1 MKSSLELFGTF
12 FMSKKNIGIQGIQ
25 GSFHHIVANEY
36 YGSNIDI
43 DEFQT
48 FEMMARHLAEGKSDA
63 SIMAIENSIAG
74 SIIPNYALI
83 DEYNLSI
90 VGEYYLKISHN
101 LLALENQSIDD
112 IKEVHSHPMALLQCR
127 DFFKKH
133 PKIKLV
139 EDTDTALSAKKI
151 HMNNEKGIAAIASA
165 LASHLYS
172 LDVLAENIQTIENN
186 ETRFVVLERSTPN
199 SKSVFNKASV
209 KFELDHKRGSLATIL
224 NVLSDCKMNLTKIQ
238 SMPKIETPWRYSF
251 FVDITFEASDDYFK
265 AKSII
270 EIMAKDFKVLGEY
283 KNSKND

>member
-1 MKSSLELFGTF
+1 
-12 FMSKKNIGIQGIQ
+12 
-25 GSFHHIVANEY
+25 
-36 YGSNIDI
+36 
-43 DEFQT
+43 
-48 FEMMARHLAEGKSDA
+48 
-63 SIMAIENSIAG
+63 
-74 SIIPNYALI
+74 
-83 DEYNLSI
+83 
-90 VGEYYLKISHN
+90 
-101 LLALENQSIDD
+101 
-112 IKEVHSHPMALLQCR
+112 MALLQCR

-151 HMNNEKGIAAIASA
+151 QLNNVKGIAAIASA
-165 LASHLYS
+165 LASHLYA
-172 LDVLAENIQTIENN
+172 LDVLAENIQTIKNN

-199 SKSVFNKASV
+199 SKSVFNKASI

-224 NVLSDCKMNLTKIQ
+224 NVLSDCKKMNLTKIQ

-251 FVDITFEASDDYFK
+251 VDITFESLDDYFK

>member
-165 LASHLYS
+165 LASHLYA
-172 LDVLAENIQTIENN
+172 LDVLAENIQTIKNN
-186 ETRFVVLERSTPN
+186 ETRFVVLERSTPS

-251 FVDITFEASDDYFK
+251 FVDITFESLDDYFK
-265 AKSII
+265 VKSII

>member
-1 MKSSLELFGTF
+1 
-12 FMSKKNIGIQGIQ
+12 
-25 GSFHHIVANEY
+25 
-36 YGSNIDI
+36 
-43 DEFQT
+43 
-48 FEMMARHLAEGKSDA
+48 
-63 SIMAIENSIAG
+63 MAIENSIAG

-151 HMNNEKGIAAIASA
+151 YMNNVNGIAAIASA

-172 LDVLAENIQTIENN
+172 LDILAENIQTIKNN
-186 ETRFVVLERSTPN
+186 QTRFVVLERSTPK
-199 SKSVFNKASV
+199 SKSVFNKASI

-251 FVDITFEASDDYFK
+251 FVDITFKSLDDYFK

>member
-1 MKSSLELFGTF
+1 MI
-12 FMSKKNIGIQGIQ
+12 KKNIGIQGIP

-36 YGSNIDI
+36 YGSNINI

-48 FEMMARHLAEGKSDA
+48 FEMMSRHLAEGKSDA

-151 HMNNEKGIAAIASA
+151 YMNNVNGIAAIASA

-172 LDVLAENIQTIENN
+172 LDILAKNIQTIKNN
-186 ETRFVVLERSTPN
+186 QTRFVVLERSTPK
-199 SKSVFNKASV
+199 SKSVFNKASI

-251 FVDITFEASDDYFK
+251 FVDITFDSLDDYFK

-283 KNSKND
+283 TNSKK

>member
-1 MKSSLELFGTF
+1 
-12 FMSKKNIGIQGIQ
+12 MSKKNIGIQGIK

-36 YGSNIDI
+36 YGNNII
-43 DEFQT
+43 VDEFLT
-48 FEMMARHLAEGKSDA
+48 FEMMSRHLAEEKSDA

-90 VGEYYLKISHN
+90 VGECYLKISHN
-101 LLALENQSIDD
+101 LLSLENQSIDD

-127 DFFKKH
+127 DFFKKY
-133 PKIKLV
+133 PNIKLV
-139 EDTDTALSAKKI
+139 ENTDTALSAKEI
-151 HMNNEKGIAAIASA
+151 YVNNINGRAAIASI
-165 LASHLYS
+165 LASDLYS
-172 LDVLAENIQTIENN
+172 LDVLAENIQTIKNN
-186 ETRFVVLERSTPN
+186 ETRFVVLERSTIN
-199 SKSVFNKASV
+199 SKSVFNKASI

-251 FVDITFEASDDYFK
+251 FVDITFEFVDDYLK